1 MNNWLNPDNKFF
13 SFMGK
18 AFDILVLNTIW
29 LLICLPLPILT
40 ITWIAQTENFLF
52 LILTFLT
59 ILPIVP
65 ATTALYYAVVKSVRK
80 ERSYAI
86 KEYFRSF
93 LRNFKQGVIL
103 SLIAVVLIGILYIDF
118 QYALG
123 LMQAQQSSGSLYFG
137 VFIVISLLF
146 GAMYVYVCPILSRFD
161 MKLSGILKI
170 AFIMGARH
178 LLSTVLLLLLLVA
191 VLLGSYILLPGMF
204 FLPAV
209 ATLIA
214 SFLIEPVFK
223 RYMPEKEETQVDEF
237 GDEIGQEKDE
247 WYLD

>member
-1 MNNWLNPDNKFF
+1 MSNWLNPDNKFF

-18 AFDILVLNTIW
+18 VFDVLVLNTIW
-29 LLICLPLPILT
+29 LLLCAPLPVLT
-40 ITWIAQTENFLF
+40 IVWIAKTENFLF
-52 LILTFLT
+52 LILTLLT

-65 ATTALYYAVVKSVRK
+65 ATTALYYAIVKSVRK

-93 LRNFKQGVIL
+93 LRNFKQGSIFT
-103 SLIAVVLIGILYIDF
+103 LIAILLVFVLYIDF
-118 QYALG
+118 EYSLS
-123 LMQAQQSSGSLYFG
+123 LMQAQESSGSIYFG

-146 GAMYVYVCPILSRFD
+146 GALYTYVCPILSRFD
-161 MKLSGILKI
+161 MKVGGILKT
-170 AFIMGARH
+170 AFVMSARH
-178 LLSTVLLLLLLVA
+178 LLTTLGLLA
-191 VLLGSYILLPGMF
+191 VLVGVMLGCYILLPGIF

-209 ATLIA
+209 GTLLT

-223 RYMPEKEETQVDEF
+223 RYMPEKEEVQVDEF
-237 GDEIGQEKDE
+237 GNEIGQEKDE

>member
-1 MNNWLNPDNKFF
+1 MSNWLNPDNKFF

-18 AFDILVLNTIW
+18 AFDILVLNTVW
-29 LLICLPLPILT
+29 LLLCVPLPILT
-40 ITWIAQTENFLF
+40 ITWVAKTENFLF

-59 ILPIVP
+59 LLPIVP

-86 KEYFRSF
+86 KEFFRSF
-93 LRNFKQGVIL
+93 ARNFKQGIIL
-103 SLIAVVLIGILYIDF
+103 NFIAMMLIGILYIDF
-118 QYALG
+118 RYALD
-123 LMQAQQSSGSLYFG
+123 LVEAQKSSGSMYFG

-146 GAMYVYVCPILSRFD
+146 AAMYVYVCPILSRFD
-161 MKLSGILKI
+161 MKLSGILKTS
-170 AFIMGARH
+170 FIMGARH
-178 LLSTVLLLLLLVA
+178 FLTTVLLL
-191 VLLGSYILLPGMF
+191 VLLIGVVLGCYILLPGMF

-214 SFLIEPVFK
+214 SFLIEPVFR
-223 RYMPEKEETQVDEF
+223 RYMPEKEEVQVDEF

>member
-13 SFMGK
+13 TFMGK
-18 AFDILVLNTIW
+18 AFDIVVLNTIW
-29 LLICLPLPILT
+29 LLLCLPLPVLT
-40 ITWIAQTENFLF
+40 IVWIAKTENFLF
-52 LILTFLT
+52 LILTVLT

-65 ATTALYYAVVKSVRK
+65 ATTALYYAIVKSVRR

-93 LRNFKQGVIL
+93 TRNFKQGILL
-103 SLIAVVLIGILYIDF
+103 SLIALVLIAVLYIDF
-118 QYALG
+118 QYTWDLIE
-123 LMQAQQSSGSLYFG
+123 AQKSSGSLYLG

-161 MKLSGILKI
+161 MKISGILKT
-170 AFIMGARH
+170 AFVMGARH
-178 LLSTVLLLLLLVA
+178 LLTTVVLFALLAV
-191 VLLGSYILLPGMF
+191 VLLGSYIFLPGMF

-209 ATLIA
+209 GTLLA
-214 SFLIEPVFK
+214 SFLIERVFK
-223 RYMPEKEETQVDEF
+223 RYMPEKEETAVDAF
-237 GDEIGQEKDE
+237 GDEVGQEKDE

>member
-1 MNNWLNPDNKFF
+1 MGNWLNPDNKFF
-13 SFMGK
+13 TFMGK
-18 AFDILVLNTIW
+18 VFDTLVLNTVW
-29 LLICLPLPILT
+29 LLLCVPLPILT
-40 ITWIAQTENFLF
+40 VVWIAKTESFLF

-59 ILPIVP
+59 LLPIVP
-65 ATTALYYAVVKSVRK
+65 ATTALYYALVKSVRK

-93 LRNFKQGVIL
+93 LRNFKQGTVLTTIAL
-103 SLIAVVLIGILYIDF
+103 ALIAVLYIDF

-123 LMQAQQSSGSLYFG
+123 LMQAQQASGSLYFG

-146 GAMYVYVCPILSRFD
+146 GSMYVYVCPILSRFD
-161 MKLSGILKI
+161 MKITGILKT

-178 LLSTVLLLLLLVA
+178 LLTTILLLGIVIAVA
-191 VLLGSYILLPGMF
+191 LGSYILLPGMF

-209 ATLIA
+209 GTLA
-214 SFLIEPVFK
+214 STFLIERIFK
-223 RYMPEKEETQVDEF
+223 LYMPEKEEAKTDEF